1 MVCTIQGEIV
11 LPTLSQVLPPLDES
25 SAQPLYQQLQR
36 ALRGAIENR
45 VIGPDDALPPER
57 DLAEM
62 LKVSRITVR
71 KAIDELVE
79 DGLLIRKQ
87 GSGTFVS
94 NRVEKNFAKLTSFSE
109 DMRAR
114 GRAPRS
120 VWLNRAPGT
129 VTPEESLTL
138 RSSPGTPVF
147 RFHRIRYA
155 DDAPMAIEY
164 ATVLASCLPSLDAVE
179 SSLYEALEQ
188 TGNRPV
194 RALQRLRAVL
204 LTTEQ
209 AKLLKA
215 QPGDAGLLVAR
226 VGYLKDGRAVEFSQ
240 SYYRGDIYDFV
251 AVLSANTRMFREAAE
266 VPRVVGTQ
274 LERNAALLAEL
285 GARLRAA
292 PPRAVVTC
300 ARGSSDHAATF
311 ARYLIEA
318 HTTSLTSSA
327 APSLS
332 SLFDANTDMRGV
344 LFVTI
349 SQSGQSPDLLAA
361 TELARTNGAFTVA
374 LCNTPDS
381 PLMQLA
387 DVAVPLHAGAETSV
401 AATKS
406 YIATLSCVTQLV
418 ASWTQQL
425 DLSAAL

>member
-1 MVCTIQGEIV
+1 VVLHWLYVDGMVYTVQGEKV
-11 LPTLSQVLPPLDES
+11 LPTLSQVLPPLDET

-36 ALRGAIENR
+36 SLRDAIENR

-62 LKVSRITVR
+62 LNVSRITVR

-114 GRAPRS
+114 GREPRS
-120 VWLNRAPGT
+120 VWMNRATGT

-164 ATVLASCLPSLDAVE
+164 ATVIATCLPSLDSVE
-179 SSLYEALEQ
+179 SSLYEALER

-204 LTTEQ
+204 LTAEQ

-215 QPGDAGLLVAR
+215 QESDAGLLVAR
-226 VGYLKDGRAVEFSQ
+226 VGYLKDGRAVEYSQ

-251 AVLSANTRMFREAAE
+251 AELSAST
-266 VPRVVGTQ
+266 
-274 LERNAALLAEL
+274 
-285 GARLRAA
+285 
-292 PPRAVVTC
+292 
-300 ARGSSDHAATF
+300 
-311 ARYLIEA
+311 
-318 HTTSLTSSA
+318 
-327 APSLS
+327 
-332 SLFDANTDMRGV
+332 
-344 LFVTI
+344 
-349 SQSGQSPDLLAA
+349 
-361 TELARTNGAFTVA
+361 
-374 LCNTPDS
+374 
-381 PLMQLA
+381 
-387 DVAVPLHAGAETSV
+387 
-401 AATKS
+401 
-406 YIATLSCVTQLV
+406 
-418 ASWTQQL
+418 
-425 DLSAAL
+425 